1 MVTPCG
7 LFRGNGVMLQP
18 CVCVAA
24 MVCAILYASYHVPAC
39 RAVSYACWMKK
50 KKQKKKMMMKK
61 KKRVMH
67 VGSCLPVERVRADC
81 L

>member
-1 MVTPCG
+1 
-7 LFRGNGVMLQP
+7 
-18 CVCVAA
+18 
-24 MVCAILYASYHVPAC
+24 
-39 RAVSYACWMKK
+39 
-50 KKQKKKMMMKK
+50 MMMKK